1 MGVHA
6 SLALNRAITHT
17 HCHTIEFNFCSPAEA
32 VVESGTQA
40 SLICCGLCHCSN
52 LLISVII
59 AFQWLMIM
67 MMIMMIMT
75 AI

>member
-6 SLALNRAITHT
+6 SSALNRAITHS

-32 VVESGTQA
+32 VVGSGTQA
-40 SLICCGLCHCSN
+40 SLICSGLCHRPN
-52 LLISVII
+52 VFISVII
-59 AFQWLMIM
+59 TFQWLMM
-67 MMIMMIMT
+67 MMMMM